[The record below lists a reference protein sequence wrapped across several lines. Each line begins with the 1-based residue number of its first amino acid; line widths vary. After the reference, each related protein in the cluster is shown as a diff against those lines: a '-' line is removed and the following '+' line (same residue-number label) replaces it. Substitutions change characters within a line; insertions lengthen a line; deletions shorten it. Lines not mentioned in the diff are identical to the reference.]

1 MNDLLI
7 NINRVHTTP
16 LGIVRIKKNLELKT
30 IDVVNWCKKKIK
42 NADKIIRKGKN
53 WYVHKVNTIITINA
67 HSYTIITAH
76 KYG

>member
-16 LGIVRIKKNLELKT
+16 LGILRIKNNLGLET
-30 IDVVNWCKKKIK
+30 TDVVNWCIKKIK
-42 NADKIIRKGKN
+42 NADKIIRRGKN
-53 WYVHKVNTIITINA
+53 WYVHKENAIITINV